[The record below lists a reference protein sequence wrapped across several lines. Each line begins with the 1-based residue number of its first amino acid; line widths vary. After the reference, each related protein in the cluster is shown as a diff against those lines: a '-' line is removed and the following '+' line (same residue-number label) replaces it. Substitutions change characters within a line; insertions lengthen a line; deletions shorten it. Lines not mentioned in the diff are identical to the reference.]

1 MAPPKLPVCCSPAAY
16 EALGKVAVAIESPDT
31 LLIGAAAIAMHQ
43 MDDVDPAAVEA
54 QLQGYADTA
63 RSRVRGRQPQALLAH
78 LHAVL
83 FDEEGFRGNTDD
95 YYSPANS
102 YVPAV
107 LATKRGL
114 PITLSLIYK
123 SVADRLGLRAYGI
136 GLPGHFLVA
145 VEAGDGPRRDGR
157 SGRNAPGGDSHSP
170 APMLVDPF
178 AGGRILTADE
188 AHARLQEMFGP
199 EAEWSEEMLRPASN
213 RHWLT
218 RILQNL
224 LNVFGSANQFSD
236 VAAVLEMEM
245 LLWPQHHHLK
255 RDLGLVLA
263 RCGLSRP
270 ASIWLDRYLKSNPDD
285 PQKSQLKELLQVLS
299 N

>member
-1 MAPPKLPVCCSPAAY
+1 MAPSKLPVCCSPAAF
-16 EALGKVAVAIESPDT
+16 ALLSRTAASVDSSDALLRGAV
-31 LLIGAAAIAMHQ
+31 AIAMHE
-43 MDDVDPAAVEA
+43 MDDVDPAAVDA
-54 QLQGYADTA
+54 QLQGYADA
-63 RSRVRGRQPQALLAH
+63 VRARVRGRQPQALLAH

-83 FDEEGFRGNTDD
+83 FDEEGFRGNTQD
-95 YYSPANS
+95 YYASGNS

-107 LATKRGL
+107 LETKRGL

-123 SVADRLGLRAYGI
+123 SVAERLGLRAWGV
-136 GLPGHFLVA
+136 GLPGHFLVG
-145 VEAGDGPRRDGR
+145 VDAGDSREGE
-157 SGRNAPGGDSHSP
+157 APT
-170 APMLVDPF
+170 MLVDPF
-178 AGGRILTADE
+178 NGGRILTADE
-188 AHARLQEMFGP
+188 AHARIQEMFGA

-224 LNVFGSANQFSD
+224 LNVFGSANQFAD

-245 LLWPQHHHLK
+245 LLWPNHHHLQ

-263 RCGLSRP
+263 RCGMSRP
-270 ASIWLDRYLKSNPDD
+270 ASMWLDRYLRSNPDD
-285 PQKSQLKELLQVLS
+285 PQKGQLRELLQVLS

>member
-1 MAPPKLPVCCSPAAY
+1 MAPMKLPVCCSPSAFAM
-16 EALGKVAVAIESPDT
+16 LGKAAGSIDSPDA
-31 LLIGAAAIAMHQ
+31 LLSGAIAIAMHQ
-43 MDDVDPAAVEA
+43 MDDVDAAAVDA
-54 QLQGYADTA
+54 QLQGYVDTV
-63 RSRVRGRQPQALLAH
+63 RSRVRGRQPQAMLAH

-83 FDEEGFRGNTDD
+83 FDEEGFCGNTDD
-95 YYSPANS
+95 YYNPANS

-107 LATKRGL
+107 LETKRGL

-123 SVADRLGLRAYGI
+123 VVADRLGLRAWGV

-145 VEAGDGPRRDGR
+145 VEASD
-157 SGRNAPGGDSHSP
+157 APAGKDNDSES
-170 APMLVDPF
+170 AEPMLVDAF

-188 AHARLQEMFGP
+188 AHERLCEMFGA

-218 RILQNL
+218 RMLQNL
-224 LNVFGSANQFSD
+224 LNVFGSANHFAD

-285 PQKSQLKELLQVLS
+285 PQRSQLKELLQVLS
-299 N
+299 H